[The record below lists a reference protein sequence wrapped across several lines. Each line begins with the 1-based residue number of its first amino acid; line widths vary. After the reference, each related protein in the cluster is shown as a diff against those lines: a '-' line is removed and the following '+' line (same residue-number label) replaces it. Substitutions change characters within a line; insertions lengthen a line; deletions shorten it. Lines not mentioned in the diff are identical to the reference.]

1 MNRFLAIT
9 NDQIEKRKRDLA
21 NKSAKEAKRLRKLEK
36 RPASESLR
44 DHRAKKSRF
53 NPLGRLIDQAS
64 LRSGDSDTRS
74 CSAYLGSF
82 TNTDMAQKGHT
93 RREGETA
100 KAWGKIASNIGLIWS
115 VLAYILTDGTYILL
129 PPVILIFASGLTF
142 FVGLNLAKSR

>member
-1 MNRFLAIT
+1 
-9 NDQIEKRKRDLA
+9 
-21 NKSAKEAKRLRKLEK
+21 
-36 RPASESLR
+36 
-44 DHRAKKSRF
+44 
-53 NPLGRLIDQAS
+53 
-64 LRSGDSDTRS
+64 
-74 CSAYLGSF
+74 
-82 TNTDMAQKGHT
+82 MAQKGHT